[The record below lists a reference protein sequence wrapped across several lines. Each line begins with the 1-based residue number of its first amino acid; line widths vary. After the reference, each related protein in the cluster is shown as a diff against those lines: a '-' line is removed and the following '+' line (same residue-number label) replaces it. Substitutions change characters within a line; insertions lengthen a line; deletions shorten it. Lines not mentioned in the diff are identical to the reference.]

1 MLLALGAGPLAASEP
16 FPGALP
22 AAFAVDAPLEAG
34 VASRAVLDLYDGNV
48 YVFRNSTW
56 RAGGG
61 ETTHYDDIGL
71 WKLVQAD
78 TGRQLV
84 MRGGREAPIVF
95 RIDGPDIVTPLDP
108 AGEPWRVAGVT
119 IRLHRTAEFQAIEPQ
134 LFLNGLYTQVADA
147 GAGSHGPCL
156 ARRELRGFSGCAS
169 LRALW
174 NMHRRMAR

>member
-119 IRLHRTAEFQAIEPQ
+119 IRLHRTA
-134 LFLNGLYTQVADA
+134 
-147 GAGSHGPCL
+147 C
-156 ARRELRGFSGCAS
+156 ARRHASGLTS
-169 LRALW
+169 LRRHHLL
-174 NMHRRMAR
+174 HRRRMSHHRRRRNSSPARSKPMRSRC